1 MVVQMTGIILK
12 ATSEVKLF
20 LVMLYCH
27 PYNMIISL
35 TGPDEPLTL
44 RA

>member
-12 ATSEVKLF
+12 PAREVKLF
-20 LVMLYCH
+20 IVMLYRR

-35 TGPDEPLTL
+35 TGPDEYTF
-44 RA
+44 